1 MVGLYTRKLK
11 PNYTNRENLKRFFL
25 SMSLLFLIDVPSH
38 GSSKKLLFA
47 RDRDRLRKPPW
58 SKHREQLVTECPT
71 QQVRLQH
78 NYRLHLRLSAH
89 QCTSRKREQKD
100 CKAQRDEE
108 SVSWLCLLEM
118 TRQLHLT
125 P

>member
-78 NYRLHLRLSAH
+78 NYRLHLRISAH
-89 QCTSRKREQKD
+89 QVHISAHQGRGSRKTVRP
-100 CKAQRDEE
+100 RGTR
-108 SVSWLCLLEM
+108 SLLAGCAS
-118 TRQLHLT
+118 
-125 P
+125 